1 MPYCNILVQ
10 VAVAVDLVVVVVK
23 PVVVGATE
31 VATVVVVDMEVVV
44 EATAIIMETSEG
56 LGKLYVVSN
65 CQSCQVAVESF
76 YFVKTIAQLN
86 K

>member
-1 MPYCNILVQ
+1 MPCCNILVQ

-23 PVVVGATE
+23 PEVVGATE
-31 VATVVVVDMEVVV
+31 VATVVVDMEVVV
-44 EATAIIMETSEG
+44 EATTIIMETSEG

>member
-23 PVVVGATE
+23 PEVVGATE
-31 VATVVVVDMEVVV
+31 VATVVVDMEVVV
-44 EATAIIMETSEG
+44 EATTIIMETSEG